1 MKTLRVE
8 LPDQVARE
16 IEQAVQAGLFE
27 NATEVVR
34 VAVREFVTRRRFE
47 LIEQQQPQDIA
58 WLCNRRLSETRGCR
72 HRPPRSSA
80 RSRIVDS
87 HIVSVYNPCVW
98 LPTWRL
104 MINSWRK
111 H

>member
-34 VAVREFVTRRRFE
+34 VAVREFITRRRFE
-47 LIEQQQPQDIA
+47 LIEQQQLQDIA
-58 WLCNRRLSETRGCR
+58 WALQQK
-72 HRPPRSSA
+72 A
-80 RSRIVDS
+80 Q
-87 HIVSVYNPCVW
+87 
-98 LPTWRL
+98 
-104 MINSWRK
+104 
-111 H
+111 